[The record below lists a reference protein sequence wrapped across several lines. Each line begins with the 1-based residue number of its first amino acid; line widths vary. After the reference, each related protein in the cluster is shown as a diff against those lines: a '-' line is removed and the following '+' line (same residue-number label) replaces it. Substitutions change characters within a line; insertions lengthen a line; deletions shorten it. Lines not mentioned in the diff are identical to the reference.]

1 MKTTLALTL
10 TLSFTLGGDL
20 LAADRVVPDQ
30 YPTIQAAIDASVSG
44 DKIYLD
50 DGLYVEQ
57 IHIDGKNIQIFGGLA
72 TMIQPPAGF
81 EGGIVTVTRGG
92 HVGLYDIILD
102 GAAHGGSEKFY
113 GVYVKGAQATLEN
126 VIVQNL
132 KSTSCSTCQVGLGAM
147 VEPGGGEMSAI
158 TVVDSVFKTYQK
170 GGIVARGD
178 GTVVYLEDSAFIG
191 SGDNPHVV
199 QNGIQINDGAGGLIQ
214 GCYVSNHRYATD
226 QWGASGILLRN
237 AQDIEVYQN
246 LSQGNQ
252 VGIFNLTPQAGWLSN
267 INFKRA
273 PVTDD
278 NPIVARG
285 KIQVTGI
292 QVHNNVEFR

>member
-1 MKTTLALTL
+1 MKTTVVLTLALSL
-10 TLSFTLGGDL
+10 TLGGDL
-20 LAADRVVPDQ
+20 FAADRVVPDQ

-57 IHIDGKNIQIFGGLA
+57 LQVVGKNIQIFGGLA

-92 HVGLYDIILD
+92 HVGLYDIMLD
-102 GAAHGGSEKFY
+102 GANRGGTEKFY
-113 GVYVKGAQATLEN
+113 GVHVKGAQATLEN
-126 VIVQNL
+126 VIVQNV
-132 KSTSCSTCQVGLGAM
+132 KSSSCDTCQVGLGAM

-158 TVVDSVFKTYQK
+158 TVTHSVFKTYQK

-178 GTVVYLEDSAFIG
+178 GTVVYLEDSSFIG
-191 SGDNPHVV
+191 AGATNHMV

-214 GCYVSNHRYATD
+214 GCYVGNHRYTND
-226 QWGASGILLRN
+226 QWGAAGILLRN

-252 VGIFNLTPQAGWLSN
+252 VGIFNLTPLPGWMSN

-273 PVTDD
+273 PVTDQ
-278 NPIVARG
+278 NPIVAKG
-285 KIQVTGI
+285 KVQATGVQI
-292 QVHNNVEFR
+292 HNNVEFR